1 MNTPSLM
8 RCPSCGSRRIRR
20 RRKAFR
26 ARVGTRIVTIRDL
39 EREVCP
45 DCKEEYFDREAN
57 IKIDAYCFGKRR
69 QRA

>member
-1 MNTPSLM
+1 
-8 RCPSCGSRRIRR
+8 
-20 RRKAFR
+20 
-26 ARVGTRIVTIRDL
+26 VTIRDL